1 MEKNL
6 ANYIDHTLLKPS
18 ATIEDIEKVIEEAKT
33 YKFYSVCINP
43 YWVSYCYNRLRDTEI
58 KVCTVIGFP
67 LGSSSTETKT
77 FETKQAI
84 QDGASEIDM
93 VLNIGELKAN
103 HDDIVQRDIESVVEA
118 AGDITV
124 KVIIETSLLTENEK
138 IRACQLAKKAN
149 ADFVKTSTGFSGGG
163 ATIEDIMLMRKIVGL
178 EMGVKASG
186 GIKDKSTANAMIEAG
201 ASRIGASSSIEI
213 ISGKYIFK

>member
-1 MEKNL
+1 
-6 ANYIDHTLLKPS
+6 
-18 ATIEDIEKVIEEAKT
+18 T

-67 LGSSSTETKT
+67 LGSSSTETKI

-103 HDDIVQRDIESVVEA
+103 HDDIVQREIESVVEA
-118 AGDITV
+118 AGDKTV

-186 GIKDKSTANAMIEAG
+186 GIKDKSTANAMIEA
-201 ASRIGASSSIEI
+201 
-213 ISGKYIFK
+213 

>member
-67 LGSSSTETKT
+67 LGSSSTETKI

-213 ISGKYIFK
+213 ISGK